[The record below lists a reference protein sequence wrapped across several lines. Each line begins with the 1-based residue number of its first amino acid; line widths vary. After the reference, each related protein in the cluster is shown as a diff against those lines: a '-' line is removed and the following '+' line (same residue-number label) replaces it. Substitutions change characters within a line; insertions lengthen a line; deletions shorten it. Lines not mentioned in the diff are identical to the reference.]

1 MGKFTAPKHQKVK
14 SLPDRPKFLSLNDK
28 DTQNH
33 LPVQNY
39 PLSPKDFAHKSD
51 PELIAYYRK
60 TKDLRILEYLLNKYD
75 RYLASIAIS
84 MVKNMEEVKDIKQE
98 MFFKLKKELDKD
110 QEKAKRP
117 DNYFKKWLGRVTKN
131 YIYDKYIRPNHPIAT
146 ESLPEVVENTMA
158 QLDLDMDF
166 QHVRDCIEDLSPDQR
181 AYIELRF
188 FGNMQNRE
196 ISKEMNWAPGKTRS
210 LRDRALPKLR
220 KALGD
225 KGKELLNYFKDE

>member
-1 MGKFTAPKHQKVK
+1 MGKLTAPKHQKVK
-14 SLPDRPKFLSLNDK
+14 SLPDKSKFLSLNDK
-28 DTQNH
+28 DTQND

-39 PLSPKDFAHKSD
+39 PLSPKDYAHTSD

-60 TKDLRILEYLLNKYD
+60 SKDLRILEYLLNKYD
-75 RYLASIAIS
+75 RYLASIAIT

-110 QEKAKRP
+110 QEKNKRP

-181 AYIELRF
+181 TYIELRF

>member
-1 MGKFTAPKHQKVK
+1 MGKLTAPKHQKVK
-14 SLPDRPKFLSLNDK
+14 SLPEKSKFLSLNDK
-28 DTQNH
+28 DTQND
-33 LPVQNY
+33 LAVQNY
-39 PLSPKDFAHKSD
+39 PLSPKDYAHQSD

-60 TKDLRILEYLLNKYD
+60 SKDLRILEYLLNKYD

-110 QEKAKRP
+110 QEKNKRP

-181 AYIELRF
+181 TYIELRF

>member
-1 MGKFTAPKHQKVK
+1 
-14 SLPDRPKFLSLNDK
+14 
-28 DTQNH
+28 
-33 LPVQNY
+33 
-39 PLSPKDFAHKSD
+39 
-51 PELIAYYRK
+51 
-60 TKDLRILEYLLNKYD
+60 
-75 RYLASIAIS
+75 
-84 MVKNMEEVKDIKQE
+84 
-98 MFFKLKKELDKD
+98 
-110 QEKAKRP
+110 
-117 DNYFKKWLGRVTKN
+117 
-131 YIYDKYIRPNHPIAT
+131 
-146 ESLPEVVENTMA
+146 MA

-181 AYIELRF
+181 TYIELRF